1 MANPLGGEPLHTY
14 DGIPQGD
21 PLSTLIFAAAMTLAI
36 TGALGDGTAVQ
47 NVSYID
53 DTLLLEAHDRLAA
66 RLRPTGLELQPTKTK
81 VWAPNMANLLAN
93 PRLAHLERQNPSGGG
108 LLIVGEALG
117 ADDEEAQVLGT
128 SPFVQE
134 HLRKIT
140 ALVAQ
145 DCVRI
150 QHLPD
155 HLVAQEA
162 GMQLGFALLQ
172 RTLPSRILHL
182 LRGQAT
188 EHTAELC
195 ETLTTH
201 MHMVLRNW
209 LGHPALNAANWRL
222 AHLPITAG
230 GLGLPDLQA
239 LALAARTAALATI
252 PNEGQLAAYK
262 EDLLDR
268 EGPALLHQLQ
278 ARLAHPVAE
287 LVGDLRHMPAG
298 KSTRQLSRKLM
309 HSIHQHS
316 VRTLRRTEEDMS
328 AAMRHAWARNRATDG
343 GTAASVYTGQG
354 AWLRATPGSTA
365 HTITNEA
372 FRFNVGHRL
381 GLDTPGAG
389 QRCRRPL
396 RLGQGPIC
404 QGQLDVLGLHA
415 AACARHT
422 NRHRHDEL
430 RDHLA
435 QYARSSGIT
444 ATIEQARPA
453 DDAPRHARPMHTADV
468 HLMDAEANT
477 TWIDVMVTAAQ
488 PARSITDSL
497 REAEQHKCREYGL
510 GVPNPAVLHQGLV
523 PFVIEQHGRPA
534 SCAQAVADYLIAK
547 KARHMESTLGLDM
560 VAAKRQA
567 AQAFWSPI
575 SCMLAKAA
583 YRSLAECQAFRAP
596 DRPAIGAGEP
606 RGDVSPGVARG
617 GS

>member
-1 MANPLGGEPLHTY
+1 MQLDFRNAFGTVLRSWRPLWEECRRGWESTQPVVVANPLGGEPLHTY

-53 DTLLLEAHDRLAA
+53 DTLLLGEAAAVAEAHDRLAA
-66 RLRPTGLELQPTKTK
+66 RLRPTGLELQPTKTE
-81 VWAPNMANLLAN
+81 VWAPNMENLLAN

-172 RTLPSRILHL
+172 RTLPSRTLHL
-182 LRGQAT
+182 LHGQAT

-201 MHMVLRNW
+201 MQMVLRSW
-209 LGHPALNAANWRL
+209 LGHPALNADNWRL

-230 GLGLPDLQA
+230 GLGLPDLPA

-262 EDLLDR
+262 EELLDR

-298 KSTRQLSRKLM
+298 KSTRQLPGKLM

-328 AAMRHAWARNRATDG
+328 AAMRHAWSRNRATDG
-343 GTAASVYTGQG
+343 GTATSAHTGQG

-372 FRFNVGHRL
+372 FRFNI
-381 GLDTPGAG
+381 G

-396 RLGQGPIC
+396 RMGQGPIC

-435 QYARSSGIT
+435 QCTEQRHHSDHRAGT
-444 ATIEQARPA
+444 A
-453 DDAPRHARPMHTADV
+453 
-468 HLMDAEANT
+468 
-477 TWIDVMVTAAQ
+477 
-488 PARSITDSL
+488 
-497 REAEQHKCREYGL
+497 CR
-510 GVPNPAVLHQGLV
+510 
-523 PFVIEQHGRPA
+523 
-534 SCAQAVADYLIAK
+534 
-547 KARHMESTLGLDM
+547 
-560 VAAKRQA
+560 
-567 AQAFWSPI
+567 
-575 SCMLAKAA
+575 
-583 YRSLAECQAFRAP
+583 
-596 DRPAIGAGEP
+596 
-606 RGDVSPGVARG
+606 
-617 GS
+617 

>member
-1 MANPLGGEPLHTY
+1 MA
-14 DGIPQGD
+14 
-21 PLSTLIFAAAMTLAI
+21 
-36 TGALGDGTAVQ
+36 
-47 NVSYID
+47 
-53 DTLLLEAHDRLAA
+53 EAHDRLAA

-81 VWAPNMANLLAN
+81 VWAPNMENVMAN

-128 SPFVQE
+128 SPFVHA
-134 HLRKIT
+134 HLRKI
-140 ALVAQ
+140 ADLVAQ

-150 QHLPD
+150 QHLPE

-162 GMQLGFALLQ
+162 GMQLGFALLTKNLAQ
-172 RTLPSRILHL
+172 PHPPSSSGPGHGTHSRVM
-182 LRGQAT
+182 RD
-188 EHTAELC
+188 
-195 ETLTTH
+195 LTTH
-201 MHMVLRNW
+201 MHTVLRNW
-209 LGHPALNAANWRL
+209 LGHPALNAANWGL

-262 EDLLDR
+262 EELLTR
-268 EGPALLHQLQ
+268 EGPALLDQLQ

-316 VRTLRRTEEDMS
+316 VRTLRRTEEDMP
-328 AAMRHAWARNRATDG
+328 AAMRHAWARNRPTDG
-343 GTAASVYTGQG
+343 GTAASSYTGQG

-365 HTITNEA
+365 HTINNEA
-372 FRFNVGHRL
+372 FSFNIGQRL

-404 QGQLDVLGLHA
+404 QGQLDALGLHA

-435 QYARSSGIT
+435 QYARSSGVT

-468 HLMDAEANT
+468 HLMDTEANT

-488 PARSITDSL
+488 PARPSHRQPARAAASTSAENMGLAFRTQPCCIKALFPSSWSNMGARRPVRKRWRTTSL
-497 REAEQHKCREYGL
+497 PRKPDTWKAPWAWTWWR
-510 GVPNPAVLHQGLV
+510 PN
-523 PFVIEQHGRPA
+523 
-534 SCAQAVADYLIAK
+534 
-547 KARHMESTLGLDM
+547 
-560 VAAKRQA
+560 AKRHKPSGA
-567 AQAFWSPI
+567 RSPA
-575 SCMLAKAA
+575 CLARAA

-596 DRPAIGAGEP
+596 DRPAIGADHPE
-606 RGDVSPGVARG
+606 AT
-617 GS
+617 

>member
-1 MANPLGGEPLHTY
+1 MPTIGSQRGC
-14 DGIPQGD
+14 GPQ
-21 PLSTLIFAAAMTLAI
+21 
-36 TGALGDGTAVQ
+36 V
-47 NVSYID
+47 
-53 DTLLLEAHDRLAA
+53 
-66 RLRPTGLELQPTKTK
+66 QPTKTK
-81 VWAPNMANLLAN
+81 VWAPNMENLMAN

-128 SPFVQE
+128 SPFVHE
-134 HLRKIT
+134 HLRKIA
-140 ALVAQ
+140 ALVEQ
-145 DCVRI
+145 DCVKI
-150 QHLPD
+150 QRLPD

-188 EHTAELC
+188 MHTA
-195 ETLTTH
+195 
-201 MHMVLRNW
+201 
-209 LGHPALNAANWRL
+209 A
-222 AHLPITAG
+222 
-230 GLGLPDLQA
+230 LGLPDLQA

-262 EDLLDR
+262 EELLDR
-268 EGPALLHQLQ
+268 EGPALLDQLQ
-278 ARLAHPVAE
+278 ARHAPPVAE

-316 VRTLRRTEEDMS
+316 VRTLRATEGDMS
-328 AAMRHAWARNRATDG
+328 AAMRHAWARNRSTDG
-343 GTAASVYTGQG
+343 GTAAPVYTRQG
-354 AWLRATPGSTA
+354 AWLRATPGSAT
-365 HTITNEA
+365 HTINNEV
-372 FRFNVGHRL
+372 FRFNLGHRI

-404 QGQLDVLGLHA
+404 QGHLDVLGLHA

-435 QYARSSGIT
+435 QYARSSGVT

-453 DDAPRHARPMHTADV
+453 DDAPRHARPTHTADAR
-468 HLMDAEANT
+468 LMDTEANA
-477 TWIDVMVTAAQ
+477 TWIDVMVTVAQ
-488 PARSITDSL
+488 PARPLTDSL

-534 SCAQAVADYLIAK
+534 SCAQAVAEYLIAK

-560 VAAKRQA
+560 IAAKRQA

-575 SCMLAKAA
+575 SCMLAEAA

-596 DRPAIGAGEP
+596 DRPAIGADNPE
-606 RGDVSPGVARG
+606 AT
-617 GS
+617 

>member
-1 MANPLGGEPLHTY
+1 MHMY

-36 TGALGDGTAVQ
+36 TGALGDGTAVH
-47 NVSYID
+47 NVSHID
-53 DTLLLEAHDRLAA
+53 DTLLLGAADEVAEAHDRLAA
-66 RLRPTGLELQPTKTK
+66 RLRPTGSELQPTKTK
-81 VWAPNMANLLAN
+81 VWSPNMENVMANQ
-93 PRLAHLERQNPSGGG
+93 RLAHLERQNPSGGG

-117 ADDEEAQVLGT
+117 AEDEEAQVLGT
-128 SPFVQE
+128 SPFVHA
-134 HLRKIT
+134 HLRKI
-140 ALVAQ
+140 ADLVAQ

-150 QHLPD
+150 QHLPE

-172 RTLPSRILHL
+172 RTLPSRTLHL

-188 EHTAELC
+188 EHATELC

-201 MHMVLRNW
+201 MRTVLRNW
-209 LGHPALNAANWRL
+209 LGHPALTAANWGL

-262 EDLLDR
+262 EELLAR
-268 EGPALLHQLQ
+268 EGPALL
-278 ARLAHPVAE
+278 
-287 LVGDLRHMPAG
+287 
-298 KSTRQLSRKLM
+298 
-309 HSIHQHS
+309 
-316 VRTLRRTEEDMS
+316 
-328 AAMRHAWARNRATDG
+328 AAMRHAWARNRPTDG
-343 GTAASVYTGQG
+343 GTAASSYTGQG
-354 AWLRATPGSTA
+354 AWLRAIPGSTTN
-365 HTITNEA
+365 TINNEA
-372 FRFNVGHRL
+372 FRFNIGQRL

-435 QYARSSGIT
+435 QYARSSGVT

-468 HLMDAEANT
+468 HLMDTEANT

-488 PARSITDSL
+488 PAHPLTTSL
-497 REAEQHKCREYGL
+497 QEAEQHKCREYGL

-523 PFVIEQHGRPA
+523 PFVLEQYGRPA
-534 SCAQAVADYLIAK
+534 ACAQAMADYLIAK
-547 KARHMESTLGLDM
+547 KARHMESTMGLNM
-560 VAAKRQA
+560 VEAKRQA
-567 AQAFWSPI
+567 AQTFWSPI

-596 DRPAIGAGEP
+596 DRPAIGADHPE
-606 RGDVSPGVARG
+606 AT
-617 GS
+617 